1 MKIWRK
7 EKEFI
12 NLRLYQLQSGIMKAK
27 QTYRAPLAEEI
38 LLRME
43 YMLQTS
49 PNNGNPGEDFGTENG
64 SW

>member
-1 MKIWRK
+1 MRM
-7 EKEFI
+7 
-12 NLRLYQLQSGIMKAK
+12 YQLQTGIMKTK
-27 QTYRAPLAEEI
+27 QTYKAPLAEPI

-49 PNNGNPGEDFGTENG
+49 PNNGNPGENFDTENG

>member
-1 MKIWRK
+1 MKT
-7 EKEFI
+7 
-12 NLRLYQLQSGIMKAK
+12 K
-27 QTYRAPLAEEI
+27 QTYKAPLAEPI

-49 PNNGNPGEDFGTENG
+49 PNNGNPGENFDTENG